1 MCEEE
6 TRKGEAAKDLA
17 RSATEGWSSKH
28 AAVQLRLASLAAP
41 PEPPKTL
48 DDEAPALEEENK
60 KAGKAKK
67 LKKETETRGG
77 DPQLERARGFRV

>member
-1 MCEEE
+1 
-6 TRKGEAAKDLA
+6 
-17 RSATEGWSSKH
+17 
-28 AAVQLRLASLAAP
+28 
-41 PEPPKTL
+41 L